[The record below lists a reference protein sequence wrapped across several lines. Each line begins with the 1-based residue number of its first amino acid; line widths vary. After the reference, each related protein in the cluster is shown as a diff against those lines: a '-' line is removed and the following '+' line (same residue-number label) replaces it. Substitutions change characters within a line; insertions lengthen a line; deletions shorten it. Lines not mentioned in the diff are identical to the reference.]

1 MKLLR
6 VVLMSLTAV
15 ATPLFIMMTVIRLLF
30 TPLSLK
36 IEYNLP
42 NFPPDEYGFSTAD
55 RLHWG
60 NISLQYLMQNK
71 DITFLTQ
78 QKLPDGQPLYNDRE
92 LGHMVDV
99 QKLLQLMIRVWI
111 GLGLYLLLVGILA
124 WRLKWMDPFW
134 KALSTGGWI
143 TVGLIG
149 LILVGIFAGFSAFF
163 TDFHEIFFTGNT
175 WLFYYTDSLIR
186 LFPLK
191 LWQDGF
197 TAAGV
202 LSGLLGLLVAF
213 LSRRLIR
220 N

>member
-1 MKLLR
+1 MKILR
-6 VVLMSLTAV
+6 VILMSLAAA
-15 ATPLFIMMTVIRLLF
+15 ATPLFIMMTMIRLLF
-30 TPLSLK
+30 TPLSLD
-36 IEYNLP
+36 IEYKLP
-42 NFPPDEYGFSTAD
+42 NFPPDEYGFTTAD

-60 NISLQYLMQNK
+60 KISLQYLMQNK

-78 QKLPDGQPLYNDRE
+78 QKLPDGQPLYNERE

-99 QKLLQLMIRVWI
+99 QKLLQLMIKVWI
-111 GLGLYLLLVGILA
+111 GMGIYLLLVSILV
-124 WRLKWMDPFW
+124 WRLKWLDSFLM
-134 KALSTGGWI
+134 ALSTGGWI

-163 TDFHEIFFTGNT
+163 TDFHELFFTGNT
-175 WLFYYTDSLIR
+175 WLFYYSDSLIR

-202 LSGLLGLLVAF
+202 LSGLVGLLVAF
-213 LSRRLIR
+213 LPRRWVHD
-220 N
+220 